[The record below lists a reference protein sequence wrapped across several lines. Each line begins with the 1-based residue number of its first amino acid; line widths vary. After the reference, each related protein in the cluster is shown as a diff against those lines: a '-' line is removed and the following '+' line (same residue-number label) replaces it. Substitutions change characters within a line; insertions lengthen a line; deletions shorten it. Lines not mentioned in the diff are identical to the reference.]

1 VKENEIEKLIQKS
14 VPTDNHETVE
24 LEDSP
29 KSNQK
34 NSNFLL
40 IASNIPAA
48 DQIMFCNAICD
59 VLRSP
64 A

>member
-14 VPTDNHETVE
+14 IPTDNHETVG

-48 DQIMFCNAICD
+48 DRIMFCNSICEI
-59 VLRSP
+59 LPSS